1 MKYSAC
7 HDAYQDG
14 VNSRLAH
21 PLHSGLYKL
30 VESKDR
36 IERTGKEIVR
46 ISEVITNRRH
56 PADLLHCTFQDK
68 AFWLRDVPFNVAY
81 RMGYEI
87 IPGLRALA
95 VDGVTPCKVESAARS
110 LESVIDQHLAQWD
123 QLRNSYNKRIA
134 YEYASMGKEK
144 SNALAVVEDALT
156 LINSALCQLPN
167 DIQAEI

>member
-1 MKYSAC
+1 MKYTKC

-14 VNSRLAH
+14 VNSRTAY

-36 IERTGKEIVR
+36 IKRTGKEIAR
-46 ISEVITNRRH
+46 ISEVVNSRRH
-56 PADLLHCTFQDK
+56 PADLMHCTFQDK
-68 AFWLRDVPFNVAY
+68 AFWLRDIPFTVAY

-95 VDGVTPCKVESAARS
+95 ADGVDPNQAESAARS
-110 LESVIDQHLAQWD
+110 LESVIDQHLTQWD

-134 YEYASMGKEK
+134 YEYASMGKGK
-144 SNALAVVEDALT
+144 SNALAVVDDALS
-156 LINSALCQLPN
+156 LINSGVCQLPN